1 MTMKVNQ
8 LSKTISVALL
18 ATVATSTMANTGQ
31 IADNAGT
38 KLTSFTDKV
47 VSTLTGKKVGEAVQ
61 VNHPVTLFQY
71 QKASSEYEDA
81 YLNGALN
88 VKDSN
93 TTKTSYDLDV
103 GVNYEKVMSS
113 PNTNIKYEASLNG
126 FVADDG
132 YDNTER
138 TENYSG
144 HAAATYDQ
152 YFDPASSPAFWYGKG
167 EVAVQQKVG
176 DDYAG
181 LKNPLVKLSG
191 GLGYGRVV
199 NVTPMAKAMRLVEA
213 LVENGNLSS
222 IPSAG
227 TYQQVATIID
237 KEEEYR
243 KKYDERYE
251 QYWIRD
257 IQSALGQNIGAAGT
271 IRAYEVL
278 TDERISTRK
287 YGWDVRGGLGIVAN
301 NFKGNSGNP
310 FMELQGNYYYP
321 ISNRTQFS
329 NEARLSAELDDD
341 DNSYVFNND
350 MGLTYELTD
359 RVDWENKWSLNY
371 QNNENSAD
379 VTKNTLS
386 SAFLYELSNSLDYE
400 ARINVSHV
408 DVEKQDSTLDK
419 GLFMGVKYR
428 LK

>member
-1 MTMKVNQ
+1 MKVNQ

-31 IADNAGT
+31 VADNAGT
-38 KLTSFTDKV
+38 KLTSFTDRV
-47 VSTLTGKKVGEAVQ
+47 VSTLTGKPVGEAVQ
-61 VNHPVTLFQY
+61 VNHPVTLFDY
-71 QKASSEYEDA
+71 TKASSEYEDA
-81 YLNGALN
+81 YLNGKLN
-88 VKDSN
+88 VQDSK
-93 TTKTSYDLDV
+93 TTKTSYDLKL
-103 GVNYEKVMSS
+103 GVDYEKVMSS
-113 PNTNIKYEASLNG
+113 ADANVKYEANLNG
-126 FVADDG
+126 SIADDG
-132 YDNTER
+132 DDDTDR
-138 TENYSG
+138 VENYSG
-144 HAAATYDQ
+144 YAAATYDK
-152 YFDPASSPAFWYGKG
+152 YFDPASSPAFWYGQG
-167 EVAVQQKVG
+167 SVEVQQKG
-176 DDYAG
+176 DDDYAG
-181 LKNPLVKLSG
+181 LKNPRVKLSG

-213 LVENGNLSS
+213 LVENGNLSI
-222 IPSAG
+222 IPSAN
-227 TYQQVATIID
+227 TYQQVASIID

-257 IQSALGQNIGAAGT
+257 IQAALGQNISAAGT

-287 YGWDVRGGLGIVAN
+287 FGWDVRGGLGIVAN

-321 ISNRTQFS
+321 VSNRTQFS

-341 DNSYVFNND
+341 DNSYVFTND

-371 QNNENSAD
+371 QNNENSND
-379 VTKNTLS
+379 VTTNTLS

-408 DVEKQDSTLDK
+408 DTEHQDSTLDK

-428 LK
+428 LR